1 MIHNFKGSASFTV
14 IIKYWLCTPVVQY
27 ILVSYFLPNSLQLLI
42 LYCYIAP
49 PHLPFPTGNHN
60 FVLYICE
67 SASSLVYSLVG
78 SVFGSSFK
86 WCHIVFVFLLLT
98 YFT

>member
-27 ILVSYFLPNSLQLLI
+27 ILVAYFLPNSLHLLI
-42 LYCYIAP
+42 LYPYIAP

-60 FVLYICE
+60 
-67 SASSLVYSLVG
+67 
-78 SVFGSSFK
+78 
-86 WCHIVFVFLLLT
+86 
-98 YFT
+98 